1 MLDGGKDYEG
11 HLSGQGTQ
19 VHPDEEACIQT
30 SPKPGEQVSQGE
42 VWAIA
47 FQTEGTARATALR
60 QEWGQRGL
68 ETEVIGQ
75 ISNGKWKAEEAR
87 THRASKPWKEFQG
100 ELSVP
105 SRGI

>member
-42 VWAIA
+42 V
-47 FQTEGTARATALR
+47 
-60 QEWGQRGL
+60 
-68 ETEVIGQ
+68 
-75 ISNGKWKAEEAR
+75 
-87 THRASKPWKEFQG
+87 
-100 ELSVP
+100 
-105 SRGI
+105 